1 MREAKVGYGMG
12 DTATVL
18 GIVNGMIG
26 GGIILLPLMSMHS
39 GYITTIIVCLA
50 TGYICYYTAKLLV
63 IHLGKEQ
70 NIRRA
75 ILVHFNLDKKYL
87 KAYSFVI
94 WVSFIPCFLSSFR
107 VINLQIQG
115 LLGGCRY

>member
-1 MREAKVGYGMG
+1 MG
-12 DTATVL
+12 DAATVL

-39 GYITTIIVCLA
+39 GYVTTIIICLV

-63 IHLGKEQ
+63 IHLGKEKD
-70 NIRRA
+70 IRRA
-75 ILVHFNLDKKYL
+75 ILVHFNYDKKYL
-87 KAYSFVI
+87 KGYSFII
-94 WVSFIPCFLSSFR
+94 WLSFIPCFFSYFR

-115 LLGGCRY
+115 LLGGCHY